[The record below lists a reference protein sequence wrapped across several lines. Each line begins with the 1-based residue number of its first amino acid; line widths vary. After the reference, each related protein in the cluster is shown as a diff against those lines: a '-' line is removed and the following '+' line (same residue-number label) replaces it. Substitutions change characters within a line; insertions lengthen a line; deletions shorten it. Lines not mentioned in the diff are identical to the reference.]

1 MLGFSCYSRVIALKD
16 LLGDDVDVEKLFILS
31 TMYGQAGDDANQ
43 MNQYLPLMLLKD
55 KLGGDDDTMKLV
67 LMSSMMNQKA
77 DSNQINPYLPL
88 MFLKD
93 QFSGDE
99 DMMKLVL
106 LSSMTGGNIADSCN
120 WLTSYLMLDTF
131 MSKKDNKALQTV
143 VDTPVEKEDKISQP
157 AVDDTAE

>member
-1 MLGFSCYSRVIALKD
+1 
-16 LLGDDVDVEKLFILS
+16 
-31 TMYGQAGDDANQ
+31 MYRQAGDDANQ

-55 KLGGDDDTMKLV
+55 KLGGDDDTMKL
-67 LMSSMMNQKA
+67 A
-77 DSNQINPYLPL
+77 
-88 MFLKD
+88 
-93 QFSGDE
+93 
-99 DMMKLVL
+99 L